1 MTLTPTQKEPETMA
15 YIARKACGCI
25 VMASVDLPEWKK
37 EIAKEVASCLRDGLT
52 IERVTCEYVRQNM
65 KDCPH

>member
-1 MTLTPTQKEPETMA
+1 MSTKIKDEPMA

-25 VMASVDLPEWKK
+25 VMACVDVPLPEVRKDNAK
-37 EIAKEVASCLRDGLT
+37 EISKAIRDGLT

-65 KDCPH
+65 KGCSH